1 MPSKNIIRALHY
13 AAQQHS
19 PQRRKDE
26 AASPY
31 INHPIAL
38 LHILNI
44 EAGIEDED
52 VLIAALLHD
61 VMEDCSGP
69 HQMFIEDR
77 RREIGEQFGAT
88 VLSYVEAVT
97 DDKSLDKQARKRAQV
112 EKGASKP
119 LGAKLVKIADKIANL
134 RDIKNAPPANWNEE
148 RKTEYYRWANEVVG
162 QLRGSHEKLESLF
175 DEVASAP

>member
-1 MPSKNIIRALHY
+1 MPSKNLIRALHY

-38 LHILNI
+38 MHILNI
-44 EAGIEDED
+44 EAGIDDED

-77 RREIGEQFGAT
+77 RREIGEQFGPT
-88 VLSYVEAVT
+88 VLNYVEAVT
-97 DDKSLDKQARKRAQV
+97 DDKSIDKQSRKRAQV
-112 EKGASKP
+112 EKGATKP

-134 RDIKNAPPANWNEE
+134 RDIKNAPPANWNDE
-148 RKTEYYRWANEVVG
+148 RKTEYFRWANEVVD

-175 DEVASAP
+175 DEVAITP